1 MKRIV
6 VSMLMGLAMVS
17 CFAQTSGQLRPD
29 QVQISGP
36 ELEQFKAQARAAAQP
51 HIDAQRAS
59 FPQQLATPQADPK
72 AEENR
77 QALIKAIQI
86 LNQRPA
92 VANQ

>member
-1 MKRIV
+1 MKRIA
-6 VSMLMGLAMVS
+6 VSMIMGLTMVP
-17 CFAQTSGQLRPD
+17 CFAETSGQLRPD
-29 QVQISGP
+29 QVQLSGP
-36 ELEQFKAQARAAAQP
+36 ELEQFRAQARAAAQP

-59 FPQQLATPQADPK
+59 LPQQLATPQADPK

-86 LNQRPA
+86 LNQRPT